1 MTQLAALHYGAIP
14 VVARVSGIADT
25 VSDADPNAAVKATG
39 TGIQFAPVTLAML
52 ENAIARASA
61 LYRQR
66 KIWRQ
71 LQINGMATDVS
82 CLGTLGQT
90 LYGFIPRTGHVSHV
104 SIRETNDEKVVT
116 ACGEDRYPYT
126 RLRRRRISPSPAKPA
141 PKIARLAGSGTG
153 AGNVLSTNKAPL

>member
-82 CLGTLGQT
+82 WDPRPNAIR
-90 LYGFIPRTGHVSHV
+90 LYSANWSCESRQHS
-104 SIRETNDEKVVT
+104 R
-116 ACGEDRYPYT
+116 
-126 RLRRRRISPSPAKPA
+126 
-141 PKIARLAGSGTG
+141 
-153 AGNVLSTNKAPL
+153 NKR